1 MLEILPVASIIQCQL
16 VRSLDIAAE
25 TVRYDFDELDLAGGY
40 VGDFPI
46 VLSQIIAGLHLVHE
60 AVLRLHQAVE
70 IAAHL
75 EGAHHPERIER
86 ESLEELAV
94 TARTRSQPRDAAA
107 DGART
112 LRLKGRTHR
121 IRRIDEGFIR
131 LYFGQGLNAAAR
143 LHLGVGN
150 PLLQIRLPAGTPRR
164 RETREHGRK
173 GRSRTQCASHVAPPG
188 FFLGPARPPSSSMYR

>member
-25 TVRYDFDELDLAGGY
+25 TVRYDFYETDLAGGY

-60 AVLRLHQAVE
+60 AVLRLHQPVE

-86 ESLEELAV
+86 KSLEELAV
-94 TARTRSQPRDAAA
+94 AARTRPEARDPAA
-107 DGART
+107 DGAGA
-112 LRLKGRTHR
+112 LRLKGRTHG

-131 LYFGQGLNAAAR
+131 LYLRKRLNAAAR
-143 LHLGVGN
+143 LLLGFSD
-150 PLLQIRLPAGTPRR
+150 PLLQIRLPAGTSRR
-164 RETREHGRK
+164 YETREHGRT
-173 GRSRTQCASHVAPPG
+173 SCPHTQCASHVAPPD
-188 FFLGPARPPSSSMYR
+188 FFFGPACPPSSSMYR